1 MSRLDLK
8 FWEDG
13 TRRRHLFFFFFNVFQ
28 FLHINNQGSY
38 LAEPKPMD
46 IYNKTG
52 NSISPQST
60 KIQAAGVN
68 WLQPQ
73 GQLVLSV

>member
-13 TRRRHLFFFFFNVFQ
+13 TSRRHPVFINVFE
-28 FLHINNQGSY
+28 FPHINNQGSY

-46 IYNKTG
+46 IYNKTV
-52 NSISPQST
+52 NNISPQSH
-60 KIQAAGVN
+60 KMQAAEIN
-68 WLQPQ
+68 AAATRPACYQC
-73 GQLVLSV
+73 